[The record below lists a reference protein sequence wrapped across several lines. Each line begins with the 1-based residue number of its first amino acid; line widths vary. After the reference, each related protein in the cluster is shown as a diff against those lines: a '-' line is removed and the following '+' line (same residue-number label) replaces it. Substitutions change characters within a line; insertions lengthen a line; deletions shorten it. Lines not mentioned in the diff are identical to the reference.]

1 MVHVSLLL
9 PKLIRMITMV
19 NNGWI
24 ILSVLSI
31 LIGAS
36 LLIYIYYFQPSPIST
51 NIFRHTF
58 KVKEIYP
65 TKVGGREWAINMNNP
80 TFDSIFDPG
89 SPIKKQP
96 DGSWQ
101 VSGNTRPGSKTED
114 QVRMSVGTP
123 DGEEQWK
130 NVEITGYARVTSAD
144 SDSDDLDWYA
154 RGGTHSSDNP
164 CEGTA
169 LKGTISVDGEVS
181 WLKEIWHTGG
191 YTRSKDTHNV
201 ADSILNRWI
210 GWKVIMY
217 NINNNKA
224 VKMEAYLDNNDDN
237 HWKKVSDLVDDG
249 GWYAR
254 SSNDEFYSANCNR
267 PKDYVITNS
276 GPFVTFRSDN
286 IDWDFADL
294 SVREIQPPMQ

>member
-1 MVHVSLLL
+1 
-9 PKLIRMITMV
+9 MIAMV

-24 ILSVLSI
+24 ILAVISI
-31 LIGAS
+31 IIGAS

-51 NIFRHTF
+51 SKFRHTF

-80 TFDSIFDPG
+80 THDSIFDPG
-89 SPIKKQP
+89 SPIIKQQ

-101 VSGNTRPGSKTED
+101 VNGNTRPGSKTED

-123 DGEEQWK
+123 EGEEQWK
-130 NVEITGYARVTSAD
+130 NVEITGYARVISAD

-154 RGGTHSSDNP
+154 RSGTHSSDNP

-169 LKGTISVDGEVS
+169 LKGTISADGEVS

-191 YTRSKDTHNV
+191 YTRPKDTHN
-201 ADSILNRWI
+201 AANSILNRWI

-217 NINNNKA
+217 NIDNNKA

-254 SSNDEFYSANCNR
+254 SSNDEFYSANCNK

-276 GPFVTFRSDN
+276 GQFVTFRSDN
-286 IDWDFADL
+286 MDWDFADL
-294 SVREIQPPMQ
+294 SVREIQPPMR